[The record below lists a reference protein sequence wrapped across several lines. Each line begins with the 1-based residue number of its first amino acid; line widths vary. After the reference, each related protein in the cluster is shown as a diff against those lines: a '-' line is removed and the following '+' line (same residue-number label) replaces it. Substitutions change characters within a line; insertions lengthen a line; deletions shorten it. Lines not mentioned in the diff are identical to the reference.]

1 MRALILIPHSKQKLK
16 SASRIASVLKNQF
29 GFSQVDCIC
38 SEKSAQ
44 ELNSSVFDRVI
55 PFGKGHGAFAKNLMS
70 YLNAVFSFQKTGWD
84 MIINMSDK
92 KHISLLSSLIKA
104 KHRINCKDETTIIE
118 RLKQIQSDGKN
129 ENRIISEK
137 KDKFASLLLYNLGI
151 NERQILAIL
160 PPQGITDTPQGITDT
175 PQGITNHLIDI
186 IDALVKGHPERAIL
200 LLGEEPQTN
209 KQNRLFLK
217 YGNQAIDLCGKL
229 SFREMTAILSKA
241 SLAITDDASYSSIL
255 HNLNVPVIHSG
266 QSIDSIVEQSE
277 RFLYAPGSVSLS

>member
-160 PPQGITDTPQGITDT
+160 PPQGIT
-175 PQGITNHLIDI
+175 NHLIDI